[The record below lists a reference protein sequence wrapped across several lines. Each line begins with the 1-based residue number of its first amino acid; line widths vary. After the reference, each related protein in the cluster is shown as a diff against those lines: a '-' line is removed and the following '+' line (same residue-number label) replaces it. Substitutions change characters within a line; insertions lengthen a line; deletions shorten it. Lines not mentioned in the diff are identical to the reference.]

1 MIKYRKILVSVIAA
15 GMILSSNQLVYADET
30 TEAVTEATTE
40 AIQND
45 GNTDDT
51 SLGENNEESTTEKDA
66 SSPSFNYGNHG
77 GITMTYSEF
86 RSHIEDNK
94 ESFQK
99 IDNDELFNMLKNSVD
114 AGEDIS
120 LGDAFSNAKGLEIP
134 SNFIYDLSETGMTGH
149 VDGSTLNLQYAN
161 LISNMDKDALEMNTD
176 LSSKAIGAT
185 EYFNNTYSD
194 VLNGQKIELPSN
206 FDLSDMCQDNL
217 INMLDSYSDYEG
229 DGNFSG
235 IRNGMNISDMYGT
248 AAGGLSKP
256 ELMSPESLSGLTSD
270 YNNQLKNNA
279 LDAAKASKQDLYDK
293 YMAGLWTLKNHET
306 SDTGKW
312 QDEFLETDP
321 NSDKKNNS
329 HKNPYIPNG
338 SGNNGNN
345 KNNNNN
351 NQNNTGKDKANVK
364 EQLNKQL
371 EKQKLQ
377 QNKNEKKQED
387 KSRKQKMI
395 DGGKDRIKNGPFM

>member
-30 TEAVTEATTE
+30 TETITEATTE

-51 SLGENNEESTTEKDA
+51 SLGDNNEESTTEKDA

-206 FDLSDMCQDNL
+206 FDLSNMCQDNL

-293 YMAGLWTLKNHET
+293 YMAGLYSLK
-306 SDTGKW
+306 
-312 QDEFLETDP
+312 
-321 NSDKKNNS
+321 DKKQNMESDETGDSNMFKTETENPA
-329 HKNPYIPNG
+329 HKNPYIKEGTTQGND
-338 SGNNGNN
+338 SGNNKKSTGNWEN
-345 KNNNNN
+345 SGKSNIKN
-351 NQNNTGKDKANVK
+351 
-364 EQLNKQL
+364 ELNKQL

-395 DGGKDRIKNGPFM
+395 DGGKDRIRNGPFM